1 MQVKEF
7 RQPTVREA
15 FQAIRD
21 EFGPSALVLSSE
33 LVSARG
39 WRGWV
44 GQREVRV
51 TAQAPDGWAPEATCR
66 PADDGG
72 RPADTIDDV
81 SPLVPVAMPT
91 RSGLSLA
98 PAIPTAGP
106 AAAPTSSLGAR
117 LVAAGIPADLAE
129 AVAAGVPPRKQRAMT
144 AAGVRDALAAHLAPH
159 AAGGEAFARVEV
171 FVGPPGVGK
180 TTTIAKIAAQERV
193 RHRRALGV
201 VAADAFRAGAVEQL
215 RTFAA
220 IIGAPFRTAR
230 TVEDIEQALASSRQ
244 TLLVD
249 TAGRSPKDDD
259 VRDIR
264 RLLGRREGVRTHLVL
279 PADTP
284 VPSARRILA
293 RFADAQP
300 DRVVVSRLDE
310 AEEPSALFAWLISTG
325 LPVSYVT
332 TGQRVPEDL
341 EAATPAVLAAAMLR
355 DELESMGDA

>member
-44 GQREVRV
+44 GQREVCV
-51 TAQAPDGWAPEATCR
+51 TAQAPDGWSPDLEGRSAGS
-66 PADDGG
+66 DG

-81 SPLVPVAMPT
+81 SPFVPVATP
-91 RSGLSLA
+91 GAAPAPVAAIGSLA
-98 PAIPTAGP
+98 
-106 AAAPTSSLGAR
+106 AR
-117 LVAAGIPADLAE
+117 LMAAGIEAELAE
-129 AVAAGVPPRKQRAMT
+129 AVAAGVPVKQQRALT
-144 AAGVRDALAAHLAPH
+144 ADGVRTALERHLASH
-159 AAGGEAFARVEV
+159 VAGDEAFARVEV

-180 TTTIAKIAAQERV
+180 TTTIAKIAAQERA
-193 RHRRALGV
+193 RRKRTVGI

-215 RTFAA
+215 RTLAA
-220 IIGAPFRTAR
+220 IIGAPFRIAR
-230 TVEDIEQALASSRQ
+230 TADDMQQALAASRQ

-259 VRDIR
+259 VRDVR
-264 RLLGRREGVRTHLVL
+264 HMLGRRLDVRTHLVI
-279 PADTP
+279 PADT
-284 VPSARRILA
+284 SLRTAKRMLTQ
-293 RFADAQP
+293 FADARP
-300 DRVVVSRLDE
+300 DRVIVSRLDE
-310 AEEPSALFAWLISTG
+310 AEAPAELFGWLLTIG
-325 LPVSYVT
+325 LPLSYVT

-341 EAATPAVLAAAMLR
+341 ERATPAALAAVLLG
-355 DELESMGDA
+355 DEMAIRAGAL

>member
-51 TAQAPDGWAPEATCR
+51 TAQAPDGWT
-66 PADDGG
+66 PADEG
-72 RPADTIDDV
+72 RSADAGRRPPDTIDDV
-81 SPLVPVAMPT
+81 SPLVPVATATAPVVV
-91 RSGLSLA
+91 RPPSPAAPASSLA
-98 PAIPTAGP
+98 
-106 AAAPTSSLGAR
+106 AR
-117 LVAAGIPADLAE
+117 LAAAGIPA
-129 AVAAGVPPRKQRAMT
+129 AVAEGAAAAVPQRKQRALT
-144 AAGVRDALAAHLAPH
+144 AQGVREALASHLAPH
-159 AAGGEAFARVEV
+159 AAGDEPFARVEV

-193 RHRRALGV
+193 RRRRAVGV

-215 RTFAA
+215 RTLSA

-230 TVEDIEQALASSRQ
+230 TLEDIEQALATSRQ

-249 TAGRSPKDDD
+249 TAGRSPRDEDGRD
-259 VRDIR
+259 VR
-264 RLLGRREGVRTHLVL
+264 RLLGRREGVRTHLVI
-279 PADTP
+279 PADTS
-284 VPSARRILA
+284 VASARRIVERFTDA
-293 RFADAQP
+293 RP

-310 AEEPSALFAWLISTG
+310 AEAPSELLAWLLTIG
-325 LPVSYVT
+325 LPISYVT

-341 EAATPAVLAAAMLR
+341 ERATPAVLAAAMLR
-355 DELESMGDA
+355 DELGMTGVA

>member
-44 GQREVRV
+44 GQREVCV
-51 TAQAPDGWAPEATCR
+51 TAQAPEGWSPDLEGRFAGS
-66 PADDGG
+66 DG

-81 SPLVPVAMPT
+81 SPFVPVAT
-91 RSGLSLA
+91 
-98 PAIPTAGP
+98 P
-106 AAAPTSSLGAR
+106 AAAPAPVAPIGSLAAR
-117 LVAAGIPADLAE
+117 LMAAGIQADLAE
-129 AVAAGVPPRKQRAMT
+129 AVAAGVPLKQQRALT
-144 AAGVRDALAAHLAPH
+144 ADGVRKALERHLASH
-159 AAGGEAFARVEV
+159 VAGDEAFARVEV

-180 TTTIAKIAAQERV
+180 TTTIAKIAAQERA
-193 RHRRALGV
+193 RRKRTVGI

-215 RTFAA
+215 RTLAA
-220 IIGAPFRTAR
+220 IIGAPFRIAR
-230 TVEDIEQALASSRQ
+230 TADDMQQALAASRQ

-259 VRDIR
+259 VRDVR
-264 RLLGRREGVRTHLVL
+264 RMLGGRLDVRTHLVI
-279 PADTP
+279 PADT
-284 VPSARRILA
+284 SLRTAKRMLA
-293 RFADAQP
+293 QFADARP
-300 DRVVVSRLDE
+300 DRVIVSRLDE
-310 AEEPSALFAWLISTG
+310 AEAPAELFGWLLTIG
-325 LPVSYVT
+325 LPLSYVT

-341 EAATPAVLAAAMLR
+341 ERATPAALAAVLLG
-355 DELESMGDA
+355 DETAIRAGAQ

>member
-44 GQREVRV
+44 GQREVCV
-51 TAQAPDGWAPEATCR
+51 TAQAPDGWSPDLESR
-66 PADDGG
+66 PAGSDG

-81 SPLVPVAMPT
+81 SPFVPVATP
-91 RSGLSLA
+91 GAAPAPVAAIGSLA
-98 PAIPTAGP
+98 
-106 AAAPTSSLGAR
+106 AR
-117 LVAAGIPADLAE
+117 LMAAGIQAELAE
-129 AVAAGVPPRKQRAMT
+129 AVAAGVPVKQQRALT
-144 AAGVRDALAAHLAPH
+144 ADGVRQALERHLASH
-159 AAGGEAFARVEV
+159 VAVDEAFARVEV

-180 TTTIAKIAAQERV
+180 TTTIAKIAAQERA
-193 RHRRALGV
+193 RRKRTVGI

-215 RTFAA
+215 RTLAA
-220 IIGAPFRTAR
+220 IIGAPFRIAR
-230 TVEDIEQALASSRQ
+230 TADDMQQALAASRQ

-259 VRDIR
+259 VRDVR
-264 RLLGRREGVRTHLVL
+264 RMLGGRLDVRTHLVI
-279 PADTP
+279 PADT
-284 VPSARRILA
+284 SLRTAKRMLTQ
-293 RFADAQP
+293 FADARP
-300 DRVVVSRLDE
+300 DRVIVSRLDE
-310 AEEPSALFAWLISTG
+310 AEAPAELFGWLLTIG
-325 LPVSYVT
+325 LPLSYVT

-341 EAATPAVLAAAMLR
+341 ERATPAALAAVLLG
-355 DELESMGDA
+355 DEMAIRAGAL

>member
-44 GQREVRV
+44 GQREVCV
-51 TAQAPDGWAPEATCR
+51 TAQAPDGWSPDVEGRSAGS
-66 PADDGG
+66 DG

-81 SPLVPVAMPT
+81 SPFVPVAT
-91 RSGLSLA
+91 
-98 PAIPTAGP
+98 P
-106 AAAPTSSLGAR
+106 AAASAPVAAIGSLAAR
-117 LVAAGIPADLAE
+117 LMAAGIQAELAE
-129 AVAAGVPPRKQRAMT
+129 AVAAGVPVKQQRALT
-144 AAGVRDALAAHLAPH
+144 ADGVRQALERHLASH
-159 AAGGEAFARVEV
+159 VAGDEAFARVEV

-180 TTTIAKIAAQERV
+180 TTTIAKIAAQERA
-193 RHRRALGV
+193 RRKRTVGI

-215 RTFAA
+215 RTLAA
-220 IIGAPFRTAR
+220 IIGAPFRIAR
-230 TVEDIEQALASSRQ
+230 TADDMQQALAASRQ

-259 VRDIR
+259 VRDVR
-264 RLLGRREGVRTHLVL
+264 RMLGGRLDVRTHLVI
-279 PADTP
+279 PADT
-284 VPSARRILA
+284 SLRTAKRMLTQ
-293 RFADAQP
+293 FADARP
-300 DRVVVSRLDE
+300 DRVIVSRLDE
-310 AEEPSALFAWLISTG
+310 AEAPAELFGWLLTIG
-325 LPVSYVT
+325 LPLSYVT

-341 EAATPAVLAAAMLR
+341 ERATPAALAAVLLG
-355 DELESMGDA
+355 DEMAIRAGAL

>member
-15 FQAIRD
+15 FQAIRE
-21 EFGPSALVLSSE
+21 EFGPHALVLSSA

-51 TAQAPDGWAPEATCR
+51 TAQAPDGWAPDAERR
-66 PADDGG
+66 PAEPLR

-81 SPLVPVAMPT
+81 SLLTPVAVPAVPPVIAAP
-91 RSGLSLA
+91 SGSLA
-98 PAIPTAGP
+98 
-106 AAAPTSSLGAR
+106 AR
-117 LVAAGIPADLAE
+117 LVAAGIAPDLA
-129 AVAAGVPPRKQRAMT
+129 AAAAAGVPAKRQRALT
-144 AAGVRDALAAHLAPH
+144 ADGVREALAAHLTPH
-159 AAGGEAFARVEV
+159 AAGSEAFARVEV
-171 FVGPPGVGK
+171 FIGPPGVGK
-180 TTTIAKIAAQERV
+180 TTTIAKIAAQEKAAR
-193 RHRRALGV
+193 RRALTV
-201 VAADAFRAGAVEQL
+201 VAADAVRAGAVEQL

-230 TVEDIEQALASSRQ
+230 TMADIEQAIAAARGTVLI
-244 TLLVD
+244 D

-259 VRDIR
+259 AHDIR
-264 RLLGRREGVRTHLVL
+264 RLLGRRADVRTHLVV

-284 VPSARRILA
+284 VASAKRILT
-293 RFADAQP
+293 RFEEAQP

-310 AEEPSALFAWLISTG
+310 AETPSDLFAWLVSTR

-332 TGQRVPEDL
+332 NGQRVPDDL
-341 EAATPAVLAAAMLR
+341 ARATPTVLAAAMLR
-355 DELESMGDA
+355 DELTVAGGAR